1 MKFRAIES
9 LLGEETVAQFESLV
23 ASALSASSGD
33 DERVCALRE
42 LLVALLAGIVTTKT
56 YLAQSERL
64 ASEDAARLRD
74 LVATIL
80 RIQEQQIP
88 TSEAARAKRSTMVL
102 KPANSDEAGPPAGN
116 RSAIARPQ
124 QVMRTLQFRC
134 PRSLMARQPTEG
146 APEAERKKSGSLA
159 LSRASELSAQRIAR
173 SEAIR
178 AQTKMIV
185 AQSQALLAKAR
196 MLTTSLQQSRNFT
209 RSMVSE

>member
-1 MKFRAIES
+1 
-9 LLGEETVAQFESLV
+9 
-23 ASALSASSGD
+23 
-33 DERVCALRE
+33 
-42 LLVALLAGIVTTKT
+42 
-56 YLAQSERL
+56 
-64 ASEDAARLRD
+64 
-74 LVATIL
+74 
-80 RIQEQQIP
+80 
-88 TSEAARAKRSTMVL
+88 
-102 KPANSDEAGPPAGN
+102 
-116 RSAIARPQ
+116 
-124 QVMRTLQFRC
+124 
-134 PRSLMARQPTEG
+134 MARQPTEG